1 VYEVGTLV
9 ITMVDLRA
17 PRETT
22 KRVPVLWV
30 AAVNGVLGDSPVLP
44 RVLTGI
50 DQAFAQSPY
59 LRIP

>member
-1 VYEVGTLV
+1 M

-30 AAVNGVLGDSPVLP
+30 AAINGVLTDNPILP

>member
-1 VYEVGTLV
+1 
-9 ITMVDLRA
+9 MVDLRA
-17 PRETT
+17 PRQTT

-30 AAVNGVLGDSPVLP
+30 AAINGVLTDNSVLP

-50 DQAFAQSPY
+50 DQAFDQSPY